1 MCRAHLI
8 LAGGRRRTVWD
19 RRGCR
24 ARTGAVLHGEGLVGA
39 LDLCGQR
46 RVASMASGSNFERR
60 VATLQRGDQDE
71 RMLWEFIDQPFT
83 EGWMG
88 VC

>member
-1 MCRAHLI
+1 MVGEGIYVGAPT
-8 LAGGRRRTVWD
+8 GRRTC
-19 RRGCR
+19 RGQSC
-24 ARTGAVLHGEGLVGA
+24 E
-39 LDLCGQR
+39 
-46 RVASMASGSNFERR
+46 
-60 VATLQRGDQDE
+60 DE